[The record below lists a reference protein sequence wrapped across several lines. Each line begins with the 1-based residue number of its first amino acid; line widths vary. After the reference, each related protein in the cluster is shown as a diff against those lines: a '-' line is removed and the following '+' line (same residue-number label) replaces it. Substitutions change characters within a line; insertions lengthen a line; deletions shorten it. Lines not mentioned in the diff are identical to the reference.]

1 VEVLRKASSRAPLE
15 AVYFQGGSLGEE
27 TELETGEE
35 RLVRQVVEGFARD
48 CSSESPAPASH
59 PGTQSALQE
68 ARLRP
73 DVLLAALVTLT
84 ARHASRVRSSARG
97 YDPAAEARS
106 LGLEYAGPGRYAEG
120 GASPAAPL
128 KTAHELISERRRAHI
143 ARHVEAQR
151 LVREA
156 EDLRHRLHRVSERF
170 DGKDVAARATAR
182 EDEDEDVLEHARILQ
197 RLEVELAGELAAL
210 EAAQAVEA
218 RLVAERDQRRAV
230 QAEAEAKLSQIASFE
245 DRCVAKQQD
254 IQRLIVENMHL
265 RRAIEA
271 HAHAFAASP
280 DRLGG
285 HQGGALDQAR
295 AIAALDGE
303 ETMLVAAATLGAAA
317 PSGPPAAA
325 VADLARRLKVP
336 VPLAAHAENLLQ
348 HCSDRVLA
356 MRQLEALVARAR
368 EAAERTRLSPEAM
381 RAEDPVRVAELVEAL
396 AAKAGAQVHQ
406 TVPQLEAALEEVNR
420 AFGRVSQVKQISQDW
435 WAQPAQHTVPW
446 VTVDGKNMAQFT
458 ALWRALCAELRA

>member
-1 VEVLRKASSRAPLE
+1 M
-15 AVYFQGGSLGEE
+15 
-27 TELETGEE
+27 
-35 RLVRQVVEGFARD
+35 RQVVEAFHRD

-59 PGTQSALQE
+59 PGTLSALQE

-73 DVLLAALVTLT
+73 DVLLAALITLT

-97 YDPAAEARS
+97 YDPAAEAKS
-106 LGLEYAGPGRYAEG
+106 LGLEFAGPGRFAEG
-120 GASPAAPL
+120 GPAPVAPL

-156 EDLRHRLHRVSERF
+156 EDLRHRLRRVGERF
-170 DGKDVAARATAR
+170 DGKDVAARASAGPNAGAGA
-182 EDEDEDVLEHARILQ
+182 DVGDEDVLEHVRILQ

-210 EAAQAVEA
+210 EAAEA
-218 RLVAERDQRRAV
+218 AEAKLTAERDQRRAV
-230 QAEAEAKLSQIASFE
+230 QAEADAKLSQIASFE
-245 DRCVAKQQD
+245 DRCAAKQQD

-271 HAHAFAASP
+271 HVHSFADSP
-280 DRLGG
+280 DRLAG
-285 HQGGALDQAR
+285 HQGEAVDHAR
-295 AIAALDGE
+295 AIAALGAE
-303 ETMLVAAATLGAAA
+303 ETMLVAAANLAT
-317 PSGPPAAA
+317 SSRGPPAAT
-325 VADLARRLKVP
+325 VGDLARRLGVP
-336 VPLAAHAENLLQ
+336 VPVSSHAENLLQ
-348 HCSDRVLA
+348 NTSDRILA
-356 MRQLEALVARAR
+356 MRQLEALAARAK
-368 EAAERTRLSPEAM
+368 EAADRSRASPETM
-381 RAEDPVRVAELVEAL
+381 KAEDPVRVAELVEAL

-406 TVPQLEAALEEVNR
+406 TVPQLEAALDEVNR

-435 WAQPAQHTVPW
+435 WNQPAQHVVPW